1 MYHDHTTDH
10 TCAHTPTRRCAILT
24 LPIGVQVLDIEA
36 LCKVR
41 AQVVAGTG
49 LQRLAITHQR
59 LNGISPQGARELFI
73 LALATRQHR
82 DGSIFLSE
90 GAVNF
95 EHQTR
100 TLLGLLKSTMGSVTF
115 LPQEFGGTQEQR
127 RTFLPAHHI
136 IPLIDQ
142 DRQITIALD
151 PFRIAMTNDRL
162 AGRTNSKR
170 LFEFLAAT
178 TRHPCDFGG
187 ETLDVLG
194 FALQETAWDK
204 QWEVSID
211 NVSLFKTPVQVLLD
225 VFPDGI
231 AVRTNN
237 HAATYGRVIGQFSL
251 AYYLVVPF

>member
-1 MYHDHTTDH
+1 MYHDHTTYH
-10 TCAHTPTRRCAILT
+10 TCTHTPTRRCAILT

-49 LQRLAITHQR
+49 LQRLAIAHQR
-59 LNGISPQGARELFI
+59 LNGIGSQGTRELFI
-73 LALATRQHR
+73 LALATCQHR

-90 GAVNF
+90 GAIDF

-100 TLLGLLKSTMGSVTF
+100 TLLGLLKSTMSSVTL
-115 LPQEFGGTQEQR
+115 LPQEFGGTQEQSCP
-127 RTFLPAHHI
+127 FLPAHHI

-142 DRQITIALD
+142 DWQITIALD
-151 PFRIAMTNDRL
+151 PFRIAVTNDRL

-170 LFEFLAAT
+170 HFEFLATT

-187 ETLDVLG
+187 ETLDVLS

-204 QWEVSID
+204 YRDVSIY
-211 NVSLFKTPVQVLLD
+211 NVTLFKT
-225 VFPDGI
+225 
-231 AVRTNN
+231 
-237 HAATYGRVIGQFSL
+237 
-251 AYYLVVPF
+251 